1 MKQVLYV
8 LLIFAFSSTTIAQ
21 PKSGVGN
28 KQEKI
33 EEIPVTPAAFRTDV
47 YLPLLRGKR
56 VGIFANHT
64 ATIGKKHLVDSLY
77 TLGIK
82 IAKVFGPKH
91 GFRGDADAGEK
102 VDTVK
107 VHYHG
112 KLTNGTT
119 FDSSAGREPLEFE
132 VGSGMVIPGFDEG
145 VTGMV
150 IGDKKTI
157 HIPADQ
163 AYGQKEEHMI
173 MEFPRDRFPADMV
186 PEVGMQLN
194 MSNGSGQNFP
204 VVITEVRET
213 AVVLD
218 ANHPLAGEDL
228 IFDLELVSINGG
240 SSLIITP

>member
-1 MKQVLYV
+1 MQQV
-8 LLIFAFSSTTIAQ
+8 
-21 PKSGVGN
+21 
-28 KQEKI
+28 
-33 EEIPVTPAAFRTDV
+33 
-47 YLPLLRGKR
+47 
-56 VGIFANHT
+56 
-64 ATIGKKHLVDSLY
+64 KKC
-77 TLGIK
+77 
-82 IAKVFGPKH
+82 
-91 GFRGDADAGEK
+91 
-102 VDTVK
+102 DTVK

-145 VTGMV
+145 VTGMS

-173 MEFPRDRFPADMV
+173 MEFPRDRFPEDMV

-213 AVVLD
+213 VVVLD

-228 IFDLELVSINGG
+228 VFDLELVAINGA